1 MPNDCYDAQFYL
13 EEPMKV
19 IPAVKAPQQTFGKR
33 LTDVP
38 VLEGL
43 PSVEE
48 LQEELLGYAN
58 IILGRADPPQEI
70 DGFYLDLMEVSAAYY
85 ARAKEIDMLIHWEE
99 QNRRVL
105 RGSSYY
111 RFRTGQLRSFIEM
124 AKMMAD
130 LGSRRLTQERLLVE
144 QRYDAGNGE

>member
-1 MPNDCYDAQFYL
+1 
-13 EEPMKV
+13 MKV
-19 IPAVKAPQQTFGKR
+19 IPEVKAPAAPRFSHR
-33 LTDVP
+33 LVDVE

-48 LQEELLGYAN
+48 LHAELLGYAN
-58 IILGRADPPQEI
+58 VILGRADPPAEI

-99 QNRRVL
+99 QNRRVI
-105 RGSSYY
+105 RGSAYY
-111 RFRTGQLRSFIEM
+111 KFRTGQLRSFIEM

-130 LGSRRLTQERLLVE
+130 LGSRRLSQERLLSE
-144 QRYDAGNGE
+144 QRYDAGNGGD